1 MLRQEADTTGP
12 IAWYE
17 AADDVFVL
25 TPPSTIIQALQH
37 RCARHFELMSAE
49 QYASWE
55 DSIPRLQRALAARTN
70 TGLQRF
76 AWHVILEYP
85 LARLG
90 KRIDCV
96 LVGGPIILVIEF
108 KRGPSSS
115 VAAAIRQAE
124 EYAFCLAH
132 FHAASHGRS
141 VRAAALGEFER
152 IDVPDSC
159 DGPRAA
165 ILNWEALPGF
175 LRQVSLSAAACSE
188 AMSPSEWL
196 AAPYRSTPSI
206 IEAAR
211 ELYQNHSVGGLRL
224 SGADDEELATT
235 TRAVLQQVQRAKT
248 KREKV
253 VVFVT
258 GVPGAGKTLVGL
270 NVVQAVRSA
279 PEPSRD
285 DQAVMLSGNGPLVKV
300 LRAAL
305 KRDAREKGMGPSRR
319 YLDGSS
325 VDAFIS
331 EMHRFTSDN
340 AARTSAPSE
349 HVVVFDEAQRA
360 WDREKC
366 DEYAVRRARRA
377 MRAGGAEENVHTAPG
392 LSEAELVLDILF
404 RHDWA
409 VLVCLVGPGQ
419 EIYRGE
425 GGLNCWKEALQTRP
439 TWRTVGSAQFLATE
453 VGTVFAH
460 DVTIDPALHL
470 ATSRRS
476 LLAQGVTEWVDAVLE
491 GDSAKA
497 ASLARSI
504 TGFPFG
510 RCRTASA
517 LRHHLRVR
525 DVGTPRIGV
534 LASSGALRLRAAGFE
549 PPAYN
554 FTQNVVDPV
563 AWFLNSTDDI
573 RSSNQLEVPMSEFE
587 SQGLE
592 LDVTGVCWGGDLIRS
607 TDTIDWQ
614 PQRMRGTRWVPI
626 APTSPDGRYIVNK
639 YRVLLTR
646 FRRSCVIMVPE
657 GEPEDR
663 TQQSESMDAV
673 FAFLQTCGVPV
684 LS

>member
-1 MLRQEADTTGP
+1 MLGQEADTARP

-17 AADDVFVL
+17 AAEELFVS
-25 TPPSTIIQALQH
+25 TAPSTIIQALQH

-55 DSIPRLQRALAARTN
+55 DSIPRLQRALAAGMN
-70 TGLQRF
+70 TGPQRF

-96 LVGGPIILVIEF
+96 LIGGPVILVIEF
-108 KRGPSSS
+108 KRGSSTS
-115 VAAAIRQAE
+115 LAAAVRQAE

-132 FHAASHGRS
+132 FHAASHGRRVKAAAVGEFGS
-141 VRAAALGEFER
+141 VTTPNDGEHTRAA
-152 IDVPDSC
+152 V
-159 DGPRAA
+159 
-165 ILNWEALPGF
+165 LNWEALPAF
-175 LRQVSLSAAACSE
+175 LRQVSLSDAAYPE
-188 AMSPSEWL
+188 AIRPTEWL
-196 AAPYRSTPSI
+196 AASYRSTPTI

-211 ELYQNHSVGGLRL
+211 ELYRNHSVDGLRL
-224 SGADDEELATT
+224 CGADDEELGAT
-235 TRAVLQQVQRAKT
+235 TRAVLQQVERAKT
-248 KREKV
+248 NREKI

-270 NVVQAVRSA
+270 NVVQAVRAA
-279 PEPSRD
+279 PQSVRD

-300 LRAAL
+300 LREAL
-305 KRDAREKGMGPSRR
+305 KRDAREQGLGSSRR

-340 AARTSAPSE
+340 SARTGAPSE
-349 HVVVFDEAQRA
+349 HVVIFDEAQRA

-366 DEYAVRRARRA
+366 DEYAVRRARRVA
-377 MRAGGAEENVHTAPG
+377 RAAGAEEALHTPPG
-392 LSEAELVLDILF
+392 SSEPELVLDILA

-425 GGLNCWKEALQTRP
+425 GGLDCWMEALQTRP
-439 TWRTVGSAQFLATE
+439 TWRTVASAQFLAAKAANA
-453 VGTVFAH
+453 FAH
-460 DVTIDPALHL
+460 NVSIDPALHL

-491 GDSAKA
+491 GDSTKA
-497 ASLARSI
+497 ASLASSI
-504 TGFPFG
+504 KEFPLG
-510 RCRTASA
+510 LCRTASA
-517 LRHHLRVR
+517 LRHHLRAR
-525 DVGTPRIGV
+525 DIGTPRIGV
-534 LASSGALRLRAAGFE
+534 LASSGALRLRASGFE
-549 PPAYN
+549 PPAFN

-563 AWFLNSTDDI
+563 AWFLNPTNDI
-573 RSSNQLEVPMSEFE
+573 RSSNQLEVAMSEFE

-607 TDTIDWQ
+607 TGTTEWQ
-614 PQRMRGTRWVPI
+614 PQRMRGTKWVPI
-626 APTSPDGRYIVNK
+626 APHSPEGRYIVNK

-646 FRRSCVIMVPE
+646 FRRSCLIMVPD
-657 GEPEDR
+657 GEPEDP
-663 TQQSESMDAV
+663 TQQSDSMDTV
-673 FAFLQTCGVPV
+673 FAFLQRCGVPV